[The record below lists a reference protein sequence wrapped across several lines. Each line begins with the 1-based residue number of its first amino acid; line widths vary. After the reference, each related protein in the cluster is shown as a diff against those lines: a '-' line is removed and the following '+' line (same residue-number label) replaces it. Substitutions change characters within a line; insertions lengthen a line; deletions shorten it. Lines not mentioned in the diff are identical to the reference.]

1 MNSSFGE
8 KNKCVANQQFTETS
22 SRFGLSVGIYAGLGA
37 EASVY
42 VDFEAWNNE
51 LMAIYDESMSYE
63 GYY

>member
-8 KNKCVANQQFTETS
+8 KNKCVANQRFTEKS
-22 SRFGLSVGIYAGLGA
+22 SRFGISLGIYAGLGA